1 MGFLAFLSIIVS
13 IIFFIVSF
21 FGWLTYSD
29 DCSWKYNSRDKN
41 YDLWRQ
47 HGGILTLLLTFFSIL
62 WLIGANIVICYGIYD
77 CPNMLVS
84 FLSISFVIIATILM
98 FRKIDD
104 EIGIKKSEDMDM
116 YRRKFFFGKHN
127 GNANI

>member
-1 MGFLAFLSIIVS
+1 MGFWGIISIVAS
-13 IIFFIVSF
+13 IIFFQWSFIDWVS
-21 FGWLTYSD
+21 YSVD
-29 DCSWKYNSRDKN
+29 YLWKYNSRDKN

-77 CPNMLVS
+77 CPNILVS

-98 FRKIDD
+98 FRKIDN
-104 EIGIKKSEDMDM
+104 EIGIKKSEDMV
-116 YRRKFFFGKHN
+116 HV
-127 GNANI
+127 

>member
-1 MGFLAFLSIIVS
+1 MGFWSIISIAAS
-13 IIFFIVSF
+13 IIFFQWSFIDWVS
-21 FGWLTYSD
+21 YSVD
-29 DCSWKYNSRDKN
+29 YLWKYNSRDKN

-62 WLIGANIVICYGIYD
+62 WLIGANIVICYGIYN

-98 FRKIDD
+98 FRKIDN
-104 EIGIKKSEDMDM
+104 EIGIKKSEDMV
-116 YRRKFFFGKHN
+116 HV
-127 GNANI
+127 

>member
-1 MGFLAFLSIIVS
+1 MGFWGLISIAVS
-13 IIFFIVSF
+13 IIFFILSFADWVS
-21 FGWLTYSD
+21 YSD
-29 DCSWKYNSRDKN
+29 NYFLKYNSRDKN
-41 YDLWRQ
+41 YELWRQ

-98 FRKIDD
+98 FRKIDN
-104 EIGIKKSEDMDM
+104 EIGIKKSEDMV
-116 YRRKFFFGKHN
+116 HV
-127 GNANI
+127 